1 MQVDSRILVDVATD
15 INAVK
20 NNLEEAIDLA
30 STRITQIAAP
40 GADEVSSVI
49 TDLFGEHGAIF
60 TDLGRAM
67 TALQGDFSALLDHSA
82 RAYTDTEL
90 SAVGLMQ
97 DTEAVAREAEA
108 KPFDL
113 AGMRITQIAASGADE
128 VSSVITDLFGE
139 HGARFTELGS
149 AMTALQCDF
158 SALLDHSAQA
168 HTDTGLS
175 GVGSTQNTEAIILGG
190 TGVPTQPATNV
201 ANIMTTYIEK
211 AFPNATSTTVTMP
224 NDLGPLVGNLSWN
237 QSVSTG
243 ATALGQ
249 AITAGTANGGHVVV
263 WATSQSSTVA
273 TLEIDHLMA
282 TGSPCVNQ
290 LSFILTGDPNNPDGG
305 IFSRFPGLNIPQIGL
320 SSSPATPANNPYQ
333 TLIFSDQ
340 YDGVSNFPAHPLNL
354 ISDANAVAGFL
365 FGEHSYSYLT
375 PDQVSGA
382 INLGTSGSTTYYL
395 NLTDNLPLLEPLRWY
410 GGTYGNAL
418 ADLIQPDL
426 RVIVDMGY
434 GNFGGIDTTPATVFD
449 IPNLPVIGQDLVAGT
464 VQGISAFDVD
474 LGLLPTS
481 DFPTGYPFLPVLNP
495 DLTLD

>member
-1 MQVDSRILVDVATD
+1 MQVDSRILVDVARD

-30 STRITQIAAP
+30 STRITQIAPP

-49 TDLFGEHGAIF
+49 TALFGEHGAKF
-60 TDLGRAM
+60 TELGRAM
-67 TALQGDFSALLDHSA
+67 TALQGDFAALLDHSA
-82 RAYTDTEL
+82 QAYTDTEL

-97 DTEAVAREAEA
+97 DTAVALEGKA
-108 KPFDL
+108 KPLDV
-113 AGMRITQIAASGADE
+113 AGMRIPQIAA
-128 VSSVITDLFGE
+128 
-139 HGARFTELGS
+139 
-149 AMTALQCDF
+149 
-158 SALLDHSAQA
+158 LLDDSAQA
-168 HTDTGLS
+168 HADTGLS
-175 GVGSTQNTEAIILGG
+175 GVGSTQSTEAIILGG
-190 TGVPTQPATNV
+190 TGVPTQPPANV
-201 ANIMTTYIEK
+201 ANIKSAYIEK
-211 AFPNATSTTVTMP
+211 LFPNATYTTATLP
-224 NDLGPLVGNLSWN
+224 NDLAPLVGKLSWN

-243 ATALGQ
+243 ATVLDQ

-273 TLEIDHLMA
+273 TLEIEHLMA
-282 TGSPCVNQ
+282 TGSPNVNQ

-305 IFSRFPGLNIPQIGL
+305 IFSRFPGLNIPGIGL
-320 SSSPATPANNPYQ
+320 SSSPATPANNPYP

-340 YDGVSNFPAHPLNL
+340 YDAISNFPAHPLNL
-354 ISDANAVAGFL
+354 ISDANAVAGLL

-375 PDQVSGA
+375 PEQVAGA
-382 INLGTSGSTTYYL
+382 TNLGTSGSTTYYL
-395 NLTDNLPLLEPLRWY
+395 NLTDNLPLLDPLRWY

-434 GNFGGIDTTPATVFD
+434 GNFGGIATTPATVFD
-449 IPNLPVIGQDLVAGT
+449 IPNLPVIGQDLGAGA

-474 LGLLPTS
+474 MGLLPAS
-481 DFPTGYPFLPVLNP
+481 DFPAGYPFLPELNP